1 MIGVP
6 VTTTI
11 EGAASGYVP
20 EADQAAALDVT
31 ARFVD
36 AWYAGGSDQAWRD
49 QVSRWA
55 DPTLAKQ
62 LPTLNRDVLP
72 GSRRDHRAGD
82 ARLPTRAGQHRRRHQ
97 RRLPGPHRDLHRRR
111 LAGRHRHHRSAMTT
125 APSRRWAGLLL
136 GLAGVLLTGCTMAG
150 ARGATINTI
159 SRPTTGAGDCPPA
172 TVTGTAPGLDPA
184 QEANAK
190 TVVGVALGRGLGP
203 TGAAIAVAA
212 ALAESSL
219 YNYANDGTSTLVG
232 SAERRQLNDAERAV
246 ARQSLTYP
254 HDKVGNNLDSIGLF
268 QQRPMTGWGTP
279 DRADQPRHR
288 DRQVPRPDG
297 ESGRL
302 ADPLTV
308 DRRAEGAGLTVQ
320 RRRDL
325 PRLLPAGHRHRRRAQ
340 HAAPAP
346 ADGATGRRRPGRGRR
361 LDLRPAGPARR
372 CGGGPAAWGGYQNG
386 RIPATALCPVPS
398 APTLQLECGAA
409 TAFDQL
415 NTAFKAQFGQN
426 IGITDGYR
434 SYDEQVHCRLEKGSL
449 CANPGTSNHG
459 WGKAVDIGACC
470 GVNSGTGP
478 AFDWLTTNASRYGWN
493 HPAWA
498 QAGGS
503 KPEPWHWEYG
513 AIS

>member
-1 MIGVP
+1 
-6 VTTTI
+6 
-11 EGAASGYVP
+11 
-20 EADQAAALDVT
+20 
-31 ARFVD
+31 
-36 AWYAGGSDQAWRD
+36 
-49 QVSRWA
+49 
-55 DPTLAKQ
+55 
-62 LPTLNRDVLP
+62 
-72 GSRRDHRAGD
+72 
-82 ARLPTRAGQHRRRHQ
+82 
-97 RRLPGPHRDLHRRR
+97 
-111 LAGRHRHHRSAMTT
+111 MTT
-125 APSRRWAGLLL
+125 APSRRWTGLLL
-136 GLAGVLLTGCTMAG
+136 GLAGVLLTGCTLAG

-159 SRPTTGAGDCPPA
+159 SRPTTGTGDCPPA
-172 TVTGTAPGLDPA
+172 AVAGTAPGLDPA

-219 YNYANDGTSTLVG
+219 YNYANDGTSTLIG
-232 SAERRQLNDAERAV
+232 SAEHRQLNDAERAV
-246 ARQSLTYP
+246 ARQSLAYP

-279 DRADQPRHR
+279 DQLINPATATGKFLDQMVKVADWQTLSPWTVAQKVQGSPSSDGGIYRDSYQQATAIVAALNTGPR
-288 DRQVPRPDG
+288 RQR
-297 ESGRL
+297 
-302 ADPLTV
+302 
-308 DRRAEGAGLTVQ
+308 
-320 RRRDL
+320 
-325 PRLLPAGHRHRRRAQ
+325 
-340 HAAPAP
+340 
-346 ADGATGRRRPGRGRR
+346 DGARASSPRSRSPA
-361 LDLRPAGPARR
+361 RPAGSRPPTLRT
-372 CGGGPAAWGGYQNG
+372 GPAAWGGYQNG

-398 APTLQLECGAA
+398 KPALQLECGAA

-434 SYDEQVHCRLEKGSL
+434 SYDEQVQCRLEKGSL

-459 WGKAVDIGACC
+459 WGKAVDIGGCC

-478 AFDWLTTNASRYGWN
+478 AFDWLTTNAGRYGWN

-498 QAGGS
+498 QPGGS